1 MITSL
6 NLKIR
11 VFVRKKKMFFYY
23 FHQNLMHNKYCLVNC
38 IDALWHWRVL
48 TFDCYVRSSNAINK
62 CPVIHGHRE
71 EMALGKGGPLP
82 PPWIIRVGNFGGKT
96 AKKFGFFGIFF

>member
-1 MITSL
+1 M
-6 NLKIR
+6 
-11 VFVRKKKMFFYY
+11 VFYY
-23 FHQNLMHNKYCLVNC
+23 FHQNLIHNKYCLVNC

-82 PPWIIRVGNFGGKT
+82 PPGSSELEILEEKRQKSLGFLAYFFKGVKNIIRIENLV
-96 AKKFGFFGIFF
+96 